1 MFSLFFYAEFLI
13 RLPFRYFG
21 YIARVCVRS
30 HPPRR
35 RITKYKNIKKK
46 NRECRPRILSIAAA
60 TWNQFGP
67 TVRQP
72 QCGRLNLVV
81 LCNHHLPTNDEEELR
96 RKLAFG
102 IARKKGRTWSIR
114 RAPPVDC
121 GPFWRSFRYIAP

>member
-21 YIARVCVRS
+21 YIARVCVR
-30 HPPRR
+30 RGDELQN
-35 RITKYKNIKKK
+35 IKIKKK
-46 NRECRPRILSIAAA
+46 KTRECRSRILSIAAA

-67 TVRQP
+67 AVRQP

-102 IARKKGRTWSIR
+102 IARNQGRTWSIR